1 MKEAIV
7 NSTAKYPV
15 SLSTIDSANDKI
27 TIKGFGSF
35 KEDQVVSAVAQ
46 RFQASRLE
54 AMAFTAPTATELGIT
69 EINVPVTFSIRVKT
83 FGDASEYATS
93 FVMNSRPLIF
103 EVLISV
109 GDTATLVADKIA
121 SAFSEWESKFN
132 LSNNGLPFTVDNT
145 TGVITMT
152 MKDYT
157 LFFQSTI
164 EFKVN
169 RAVAP
174 VTIKGSK
181 AFDTTLVT
189 GTGSISATIPMVDT
203 TGLRVG
209 DTVTIGATLAAGETQ
224 VIIALDTDTSITLDA
239 AIDFATGDS
248 VYLHTT
254 ALNPTFDGKYLE
266 ENVRMSLS
274 TTSDS
279 YGISP
284 DEKPFISG
292 NYATISF
299 VVNDAN
305 VGGIDGQYAKHK
317 FLGATR
323 GEIGGTRE
331 FKFTLYLLE
340 GSDMWAASA
349 GNKVFD
355 IITWLSGASV
365 APVLSLADG
374 SIAAD
379 AAAWVA

>member
-1 MKEAIV
+1 M
-7 NSTAKYPV
+7 NSASKYPV
-15 SLSTIDSANDKI
+15 LLSTIDSANDKLSI
-27 TIKGFGSF
+27 QGFGSF
-35 KEDQVVSAVAQ
+35 KEDQIVSAVAQ

-157 LFFQSTI
+157 LFFQSNI
-164 EFKVN
+164 DFKVN
-169 RAVAP
+169 RAIAP
-174 VTIKGSK
+174 VTITGNK
-181 AFDTTLVT
+181 AFDSGNL
-189 GTGSISATIPMVDT
+189 GTVGGTAALITVDTT

-224 VIIALDTDTSITLDA
+224 VIVALDTDTSITLDS
-239 AIDFATGDS
+239 IITWEVDD
-248 VYLHTT
+248 VIYLHTT

>member
-1 MKEAIV
+1 V

-93 FVMNSRPLIF
+93 FVMNSRPIIF
-103 EVLISV
+103 EVLISST
-109 GDTATLVADKIA
+109 DNTATLVANKIA

-157 LFFQSTI
+157 LFFQSNI
-164 EFKVN
+164 DFKVN
-169 RAVAP
+169 RAVSP
-174 VTIKGSK
+174 VTITGVK
-181 AFDTTLVT
+181 AFDSGNLGTVGGTAALVT
-189 GTGSISATIPMVDT
+189 VDTT

-224 VIIALDTDTSITLDA
+224 VIVALDTDTSITLDSS
-239 AIDFATGDS
+239 ITWEVDD
-248 VYLHTT
+248 VIYLHTT

-274 TTSDS
+274 ATSDS

-323 GEIGGTRE
+323 GELGGTRE

-340 GSDMWAASA
+340 GSDMWAGSA
-349 GNKVFD
+349 GGKVFD
-355 IITWLSGASV
+355 IITWLSGSSIT
-365 APVLSLADG
+365 PVLSLADG